1 MRALARLTVRGRLW
15 TSYLALAALL
25 TAVVGVGVYGFSQMR
40 AATEQVEVSMN
51 ALHDAMQAKFRTADF
66 AGWQTGYAF
75 DINRGVPDAI
85 SDQVGQRAS
94 FLASTSA
101 FAEDLD
107 RLTGDQLTG
116 DEAQMLARVRT
127 EFARFMSI
135 DAQIIAGYRT
145 GGSVARNHANE
156 LASGASLDVFG
167 TLATTMDK
175 LATAVADRASRKA
188 ASTRDEAGTYS
199 AVVLASGVAGIA
211 LAVLFGLAISLSILR
226 PLRRVAEMAEALGH
240 NDLTVNSG
248 IDSRDELGAMARA
261 LDTAVVHLRQAIGAV
276 AISSTGLA
284 TSSEELSATGDML
297 ATSVE
302 EASCQA
308 KIVSQGADQV
318 SRSVQ
323 TVASGSEELE
333 ASIREIAR
341 NAAQAAEVAASG
353 VTIAGA
359 ATVTV
364 AQLGKSS
371 AEIGDIIKVITSIA
385 EQTNL
390 LALNA
395 TIEAAR
401 AGESGKGFAV
411 VAGEVK
417 ELAQETAKATEDI
430 AGRVRTIQDD
440 ASGVVEAIAQI
451 SSVIQRIDSFQATIA
466 AAVEEQ
472 TATTNETNRSVSEA
486 AAGSGQIAA
495 NITAV
500 THAVTS
506 TAQRVEET
514 QRASTKLAGT
524 AGELARLVAGFRY

>member
-1 MRALARLTVRGRLW
+1 MRAVARLTVRGRLW
-15 TSYLALAALL
+15 TSYLILAGLL
-25 TAVVGVGVYGFSQMR
+25 GAVVGVGVYGFGHMR
-40 AATEQVEVSMN
+40 AAAEQVQVSMN

-75 DINRGVPDAI
+75 DINRGVPDAM
-85 SDQVGQRAS
+85 SDGVGQRAS

-101 FAEDLD
+101 FDEDLD
-107 RLTGDQLTG
+107 RLAKDGLTPEEARLL
-116 DEAQMLARVRT
+116 DEVRT
-127 EFARFMSI
+127 QFAQFKTI
-135 DAQIIAGYRT
+135 DAQIIAGYRS
-145 GGSVARNHANE
+145 GGSAARGHSNE
-156 LASGASLDVFG
+156 LASGASLEVFG
-167 TLATTMDK
+167 TLATAMDT
-175 LATAVADRASRKA
+175 LATSVADRARLEA
-188 ASTRDEAGTYS
+188 ADTRAEAVRNST
-199 AVVLASGVAGIA
+199 VLLASGAAGLA
-211 LAVLFGLAISLSILR
+211 LAVLFGVVITLSILR
-226 PLRRVAEMAEALGH
+226 PLRRVGDMAEALGR
-240 NDLTVNSG
+240 NDLTVTSG
-248 IDSRDELGAMARA
+248 VDSRDELGAVARA
-261 LDTAVVHLRQAIGAV
+261 LDTAVVHLRQAVGAV
-276 AISSTGLA
+276 AVSSSGLA
-284 TSSEELSATGDML
+284 TSSEEMSATSTML

-302 EASCQA
+302 EASAQA
-308 KIVSQGADQV
+308 QIVSQGADQV
-318 SRSVQ
+318 SHSVQ

-333 ASIREIAR
+333 ASIREIAH
-341 NAAQAAEVAASG
+341 NAAQAADVAASG

-359 ATVTV
+359 ATETV

-371 AEIGDIIKVITSIA
+371 AEIGDIIKVITAIA

-430 AGRVRTIQDD
+430 ASRVRTIQDD

-451 SSVIQRIDSFQATIA
+451 SGVIKKIDSFQVTIA

-472 TATTNETNRSVSEA
+472 TATTNETNRSISEA

-500 THAVTS
+500 ADAVTS

-514 QRASTKLAGT
+514 QQASTRLAGT
-524 AGELARLVAGFRY
+524 AKELARLVADFRY

>member
-15 TSYLALAALL
+15 TSYLVLAGLL
-25 TAVVGVGVYGFSQMR
+25 SGVVGVGVYGFGQMR
-40 AATEQVEVSMN
+40 AATDQVEVSMD
-51 ALHDAMQAKFRTADF
+51 AVRDAMQAKFRTADF

-75 DINRGVPDAI
+75 DINRGLPDAT

-94 FLASTSA
+94 FLASTGA
-101 FAEDLD
+101 FAQDLD
-107 RLTGDQLTG
+107 RLARDRLTG
-116 DEAQMLARVRT
+116 DEAQMLAQVRAG
-127 EFARFMSI
+127 FDQFMKI
-135 DAQIIAGYRT
+135 DAQIIAGYRS
-145 GGSVARNHANE
+145 GGSLARNHANE

-175 LATAVADRASRKA
+175 LATSVADRAKAKA
-188 ASTRDEAGTYS
+188 ATTRGGAGRYS
-199 AVVLASGVAGIA
+199 AVMAASGMAGIV
-211 LAVLFGLAISLSILR
+211 LAVLFGLAISMSILR
-226 PLRRVAEMAEALGH
+226 PLRRVAELAEALGR

-248 IDSRDELGAMARA
+248 IDSRDELGAVARA
-261 LDTAVVHLRQAIGAV
+261 LDTAVVHLREAIGAV
-276 AISSTGLA
+276 ASSSTGLA

-297 ATSVE
+297 ANSV
-302 EASCQA
+302 ADAQVQA
-308 KIVSQGADQV
+308 QVVSQGADQV

-333 ASIREIAR
+333 ASIREIAQ

-371 AEIGDIIKVITSIA
+371 AEIGDIVKVITSIA

-411 VAGEVK
+411 VASEVK

-472 TATTNETNRSVSEA
+472 TATTNETNRSVNEA
-486 AAGSGQIAA
+486 AASSGQIAA
-495 NITAV
+495 NVTAV
-500 THAVTS
+500 ADAVTS
-506 TAQRVEET
+506 TAQHVEET
-514 QRASTKLAGT
+514 QRASTQLAGT
-524 AGELARLVAGFRY
+524 ASELARLVDSFRY